1 MPSGRRNSGHGRD
14 AWTERLKAEHD
25 NLRAALSWSISD
37 ERAELAWRLAGALFW
52 YWYYGGY
59 WSEGRAW
66 LERAL
71 GAAPETV
78 SSSGAPTSEAWIK
91 ALHSA
96 GAMACVQGDYAA
108 ASPRLE
114 KSAQLRRKLG
124 ESSGLAYTLLFLS
137 IATMGRGE
145 VERAR
150 ALAEE
155 SVALSALGVV
165 LRARGEYGTARS
177 ALEESAG
184 IARRARDDWLLA
196 LPLRSLG
203 VVTLKQGDP
212 DRAEAYL
219 KESLLLSVR
228 RSGEEYFVAQAL
240 EVLATIAAG
249 RGDHS
254 KAAHLYG
261 AAEARREAMG
271 SSILPYD
278 AAERERGMAAARE
291 ALGEEGFAAAWAEG
305 RAITPEQSIH
315 EAVGQDAPH

>member
-145 VERAR
+145 VERVR

-155 SVALSALGVV
+155 SVALFRDTDDAFGLAAALSALGVV
-165 LRARGEYGTARS
+165 LGARGEYGTARS
-177 ALEESAG
+177 ALEDSAG
-184 IARRARDDWLLA
+184 IARRARADWLLA

-203 VVTLKQGDP
+203 VVTLKQVDP

-219 KESLLLSVR
+219 KEPPPVGSPFGRRVLRSPGPGSPGDYRRGTRRPLEGGAPLRGSRGPAGGHGLLDTPLRCSRTRARDGRRARGSRGGRLR
-228 RSGEEYFVAQAL
+228 RSV
-240 EVLATIAAG
+240 G
-249 RGDHS
+249 RG
-254 KAAHLYG
+254 
-261 AAEARREAMG
+261 
-271 SSILPYD
+271 
-278 AAERERGMAAARE
+278 
-291 ALGEEGFAAAWAEG
+291 
-305 RAITPEQSIH
+305 QSH
-315 EAVGQDAPH
+315 NA